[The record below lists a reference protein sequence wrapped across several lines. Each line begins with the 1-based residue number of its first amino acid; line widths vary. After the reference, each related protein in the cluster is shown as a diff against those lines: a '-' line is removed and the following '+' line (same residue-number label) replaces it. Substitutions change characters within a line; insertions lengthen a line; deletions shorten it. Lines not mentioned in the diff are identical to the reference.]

1 LSTAVKQTSLAIG
14 RKSLFICLLSGLFFA
29 PLLARAAEPASA
41 PASTSSYSIE
51 DFFKNPKFT
60 KATLSPDGSSLALL
74 LSDNQDRL
82 MLAVMDL
89 ATLVPK
95 VLVHYTDADI
105 NNYHWVNSNR
115 LVYDLTDSKKGV
127 GDTYVAPGLFAINKD
142 GSQARQLVERSTAFV
157 RSTSIAKIQP
167 WNTFFSDVNHAE
179 NSDEIFVTQVTN
191 PYTTGRHSYNLIR
204 LNTVTAQATSINR
217 PGEVGQWLIDKQGVP
232 RVAMTFEKNLAA
244 VHYKDSASDSW
255 KKLIEFDSYTGAG
268 FTPLFLAPD
277 GTLLVTAQ
285 NGQDTRSVYRYDIE
299 KKQMDTA
306 PLVTLKGYDFSG
318 SIIFSMKQNKLLG
331 VQYETDA
338 EGTFWLDPAMQK
350 IQQKIDAALPATV
363 NHISVAEKNAT
374 DVVLVQSFSDT
385 DPGAWYLYHIK
396 TETLDKLG
404 AARPNIKA
412 ADMAYKDPV
421 KYTARDGL
429 SIPAYLTLPKGK
441 NKNLPMVVL
450 VHGGP
455 YVRGVHWRWDQDA
468 QFLASRGYAVL
479 EPEFRGSTGYGSK
492 HFKAGWKQWGL
503 AMQDDIADGTRWA
516 IAQGY
521 ADPKRI
527 CIAGAS
533 YGGYATLMG
542 LIKDPDL
549 YQCGINWVGVTDI
562 NLLYDVSWSDLN
574 ENWEKYGMPV
584 LVADQEKD
592 AAQIKATSPLLL
604 AERIKQPLLLAYG
617 GSDRRVPIVH
627 GNKFYSAIKNS
638 NPKVEWIEY
647 TEEGHGWDLLKNK
660 VDFWGRVE
668 KFLDQNIG
676 H

>member
-1 LSTAVKQTSLAIG
+1 MKQTSLAVG
-14 RKSLFICLLSGLFFA
+14 SKQLFILLLSCLFFS
-29 PLLARAAEPASA
+29 PLLASAAEPAPA
-41 PASTSSYSIE
+41 PAYSIE

-74 LSDNQDRL
+74 LADTQDRL
-82 MLAVMDL
+82 MLAVMDI

-95 VLVHYTDADI
+95 VLVHYADADV

-115 LVYDLTDSKKGV
+115 LVYDLSDRQVGD
-127 GDTYVAPGLFAINKD
+127 GDTYLAPGLFAINKD
-142 GSQARQLVERSTAFV
+142 GSESRQLVERTTAFV
-157 RSTSIAKIQP
+157 KERSMAKIQP
-167 WNTFFSDVNHAE
+167 WNTFFFDVNYGQVT
-179 NSDEIFVTQVTN
+179 DEIFVTQVTN
-191 PYTTGRHSYNLIR
+191 PYEKDHHSYNLIR
-204 LNTVTAQATSINR
+204 LNTMTAQATSIPR
-217 PGEVGQWLIDKQGVP
+217 PGEVSEWLIDKQGVP
-232 RVAMTFEKNLAA
+232 RIAMTFDKNLSAM
-244 VHYKDSASDSW
+244 HYKDSASDNW
-255 KKLIEFDSYTGAG
+255 KKLAEFESLSEAA

-285 NGQDTRSVYRYDIE
+285 NGQDTSSVYRYDIQ
-299 KKQMDTA
+299 KKQMDA
-306 PLVTLKGYDFSG
+306 EPLVSLKGYDFSG
-318 SIIFSMKQNKLLG
+318 RIIFNMQQNKLLG
-331 VQYETDA
+331 VHYETDA

-350 IQQKIDAALPATV
+350 IQQKVDAALPGTV
-363 NHISVAEKNAT
+363 NHISVAEKNAS
-374 DVVLVQSFSDT
+374 DIVLVYSFSDT
-385 DPGAWYLYHIK
+385 VPGAWRLYNIK
-396 TETLDKLG
+396 TDSLNMLALT
-404 AARPNIKA
+404 RPSIKA

-421 KYTARDGL
+421 RYTARDGL

-455 YVRGVHWRWDQDA
+455 YVRGVHWRWDQNA

-562 NLLYDVSWSDLN
+562 NLMYDVVWSDMG
-574 ENWEKYGMPV
+574 EQWEKYGMPV
-584 LVADQEKD
+584 LVADQKKD

-617 GSDRRVPIVH
+617 GSDLRVPIVH
-627 GNKFYSAIKNS
+627 GNKFYSAVKNS
-638 NPKVEWIEY
+638 NPKVEWVEY
-647 TEEGHGWDLLKNK
+647 TEEGHGWRLLKNQ